1 MLSST
6 SKTGIYEETLS
17 TGGTLKVS
25 KSAWEIRYYFPG
37 PDGRYNGEFVSIH
50 GLAIERHISALVENY
65 AEYEQLKA
73 MIPKGGDFSK
83 PGKENMTIRLGRFW
97 QGVCLR
103 SHYMPIGS
111 SAQLDSVIAD
121 YRYAAGRAPQIQNFL
136 AAL

>member
-1 MLSST
+1 MTTLT
-6 SKTGIYEETLS
+6 SKTGTYEEKLS

-25 KSAWEIRYYFPG
+25 KSAWEISYYFAG

-50 GLAIERHISALVENY
+50 GLAIERHISALIENY

-73 MIPKGGDFSK
+73 QIPKGGDFSK
-83 PGKENMTIRLGRFW
+83 AGSENMTIRVGRFW

-103 SHYMPIGS
+103 SHHMPIGS
-111 SAQLDSVIAD
+111 ATQLESVIAD
-121 YRYAAGRAPQIQNFL
+121 YRYAAGRAPQIQDFL